1 MRKIILT
8 VLLVSISVDSI
19 KAQEI
24 ESITNGFP
32 IEIQN
37 VPYQVSIQS
46 IRGHCGGSII
56 NNKYILTAAHCVT
69 EPFSRNVIDFS
80 GASINVGFNLKSNPG
95 NNQRTYG
102 VRRIAIHPDYS
113 GIGNDFDIAII
124 EIDETFTFN
133 DFVQPIELISDHTLF
148 AETVGNE
155 VRVSGWGLTIP
166 EEEVLADQLQAVD
179 VPIITNQDADFQLDI
194 SYPIHQELTERMLST
209 GAVGMDRE
217 GACHGDSGGP
227 LVFRQSGQNDI
238 QIGVVSWGVP
248 RCVGG
253 ENSPSVYARVS
264 ELIDWIN

>member
-155 VRVSGWGLTIP
+155 VRVSGWGWTIP

-179 VPIITNQDADFQLDI
+179 VPIITNQDTDFQLDI

-238 QIGVVSWGVP
+238 QIGVVSWGYHV
-248 RCVGG
+248 V
-253 ENSPSVYARVS
+253 
-264 ELIDWIN
+264 